1 MLGEFIDASGYYNI
15 KEIALLDNN
24 LIVVEYEGYNHPA
37 NFGGKTYYQ
46 EDLSILLNIHDTR
59 FVGGHLEGDILST
72 NQKLYAAEDGCNID
86 GTNRVIHIYDYKI
99 ISNNKYQVSGVD
111 TKNTRT
117 CAGQS

>member
-1 MLGEFIDASGYYNI
+1 M
-15 KEIALLDNN
+15 
-24 LIVVEYEGYNHPA
+24 
-37 NFGGKTYYQ
+37 
-46 EDLSILLNIHDTR
+46 NIHDTR